1 MQQRRTPG
9 GQRPVRRPGQAGRAG
24 GARVRSTARDA
35 GVRAE
40 PRAAGR
46 SPGASRAADGVR
58 SASRPAAARRTAAG
72 GTVKRLTAP
81 QPRRFTG
88 RATVLFAVLIA
99 LALAY
104 TYPVRVYLDQQAD
117 IERMEASQAEQRR
130 LIESLTAEAAKWKD
144 DAYVETK
151 ARERFFMVRPGETAL
166 VVLRDAEG
174 ADRDAGKG
182 ATSGAPTS
190 PEPWYDTLW
199 SSVQAAN
206 AERPDK

>member
-9 GQRPVRRPGQAGRAG
+9 GRRPARPGQVGRAG
-24 GARVRSTARDA
+24 GARVRATARD

-40 PRAAGR
+40 ARAAGR
-46 SPGASRAADGVR
+46 APGASRTTDGVR
-58 SASRPAAARRTAAG
+58 PASRPAAARRTAAG
-72 GTVKRLTAP
+72 GPVKRLTAP

-99 LALAY
+99 LALGY

-130 LIESLTAEAAKWKD
+130 LIERLTAEAAKWKD

-151 ARERFFMVRPGETAL
+151 ARERFFLVRPGETAL
-166 VVLRDAEG
+166 VVLRDPEG
-174 ADRDAGKG
+174 AARDAGKG
-182 ATSGAPTS
+182 AKPGAPTT
-190 PEPWYDTLW
+190 PGPWYDTLW

-206 AERPDK
+206 AERADK

>member
-9 GQRPVRRPGQAGRAG
+9 GQRPARRPGQAGRAG
-24 GARVRSTARDA
+24 GARVRSTARD

-40 PRAAGR
+40 ARTAGR
-46 SPGASRAADGVR
+46 SPGAPRATDGVR

-72 GTVKRLTAP
+72 GAVKRLTAP

-166 VVLRDAEG
+166 VVLRDSEG
-174 ADRDAGKG
+174 AAREAGRDAR
-182 ATSGAPTS
+182 SGAPKP

-199 SSVQAAN
+199 SSVRAAD